1 LKIPITNQLKKRQQV
16 EVALLQDE
24 LISLMYAVSDD
35 LILHGGTAIWRC
47 FSGKRFSE
55 DLDFY
60 SISFPEK
67 LMEFEKTVRT
77 HGLELRKVEN
87 SGNVIFSTV
96 SNGRSI
102 VKLEINHRSIVA
114 GVNASYELVDGTYI
128 EILSLTRNQFIIEKI
143 RAYEDR
149 RFIRDLYDI
158 FHLVSV
164 ENDLGDVRSILLNFM
179 ERLEKPVDES
189 VLKSIV
195 YAGIPPT
202 FDRMVEQIRR
212 RIQ

>member
-1 LKIPITNQLKKRQQV
+1 
-16 EVALLQDE
+16 
-24 LISLMYAVSDD
+24 M
-35 LILHGGTAIWRC
+35 
-47 FSGKRFSE
+47 
-55 DLDFY
+55 
-60 SISFPEK
+60 
-67 LMEFEKTVRT
+67 
-77 HGLELRKVEN
+77 EN

-149 RFIRDLYDI
+149 RFIRDLYDT

-189 VLKSIV
+189 VLRVLFMQGSIQHSIEWLNRSGGEFNEIH
-195 YAGIPPT
+195 A
-202 FDRMVEQIRR
+202 
-212 RIQ
+212 